1 MTELPELP
9 TEIPAGQPVGPAG
22 TFPGFFGP
30 HAPQESDLYKCV
42 HCGFCLQAC
51 PTYLETGLEAES
63 PRGRIALMKAVNEGR
78 LDMTPTV
85 IGHWDMCLQCRACE
99 LACPSGV
106 EYGKIMEATRAQVE
120 QQTKRPIIERT
131 ARSIGYKTLLA
142 SPVKLRMAG
151 TALKLYKKTGVR
163 AIARST
169 GLLKL
174 LPGDAVM
181 ADEYL
186 PELSKK
192 FFVAK
197 GQVYAARGV
206 RKAKVAM
213 LAGCV
218 MALTHA
224 ETLEATVRVLTR
236 NGLEVH
242 LTGGQGCCGALNTH
256 AGEPDSAIEMA
267 KKNIDSF
274 LSMNPD
280 AIVSASAGC
289 GAAMKDYAELL
300 RDEGEYAERAGRV
313 AALTRDIHEL
323 LVEYD
328 FEAPTGRLDITV
340 TYQDPCHL
348 LNAQRITDAPRQILN
363 SIPGLEL
370 VELGEPAI
378 CCGSAGTYSLT
389 QREMSARLGKR
400 KARNVIATG
409 AEIVATGNPGC
420 AMQLDFALN
429 QIASDESQTD
439 SATRGK
445 SERTVKVRYVVD
457 LLDAAY
463 ALE

>member
-1 MTELPELP
+1 MP
-9 TEIPAGQPVGPAG
+9 TDHPIGPAG
-22 TFPGFFGP
+22 TFPGFSGP
-30 HAPQESDLYKCV
+30 HAPKESDLYRCV

-78 LDMTPTV
+78 LEMTDSV

-99 LACPSGV
+99 LSCPSGV
-106 EYGKIMEATRAQVE
+106 EYGKLMEATRAQVQQHTE
-120 QQTKRPIIERT
+120 QSFTEKT
-131 ARSIGYKTLLA
+131 ARSIGYKTVLS
-142 SPVKLRMAG
+142 SPMKLRMAG
-151 TALKLYKKTGVR
+151 NALKLYKKSGMRT
-163 AIARST
+163 IARGT

-174 LPGDAVM
+174 LPGDAEL

-197 GQVYAARGV
+197 GQVHPAKGL

-236 NGLEVH
+236 NGIEVN
-242 LTGGQGCCGALNTH
+242 LTAGQGCCGALNTH

-274 LSMNPD
+274 LSINPD

-289 GAAMKDYAELL
+289 GAAMKDYGELL
-300 RDEGEYAERAGRV
+300 SDEADYAEKAERV
-313 AALTRDIHEL
+313 ATLSKDIHEL
-323 LVEYD
+323 LVEHE
-328 FEAPTGRLDITV
+328 FEAPKKSLDVTV

-348 LNAQRITDAPRQILN
+348 LNVQRITDPPRAILN
-363 SIPGLEL
+363 SIPGLTL
-370 VELGEPAI
+370 VDLGEPSI

-389 QREMSARLGKR
+389 QREMSAQLGKR
-400 KARNVIATG
+400 KARNVLATG

-420 AMQLDFALN
+420 AMQLDFALT
-429 QIASDESQTD
+429 QLAEED
-439 SATRGK
+439 SHD
-445 SERTVKVRYVVD
+445 RTTKVRYVVD
-457 LLDAAY
+457 LLDEAY
-463 ALE
+463 SLE

>member
-1 MTELPELP
+1 MSTD
-9 TEIPAGQPVGPAG
+9 QPIGPAG
-22 TFPGFFGP
+22 TFPGFSGP
-30 HAPQESDLYKCV
+30 HAPNEADLYRCV

-63 PRGRIALMKAVNEGR
+63 PRGRIALMKAGNEGR
-78 LDMTPTV
+78 LKMTDSV

-106 EYGKIMEATRAQVE
+106 EYGKLMEATRAQV
-120 QQTKRPIIERT
+120 QQHTKQSFTEKA
-131 ARSIGYKTLLA
+131 ARSVGYKTVLP
-142 SPVKLRMAG
+142 SPMKLRMAG
-151 TALKLYKKTGVR
+151 KALKLYKKSGMRT
-163 AIARST
+163 IARGT

-174 LPGDAVM
+174 LPGDAEL

-192 FFVAK
+192 FFIAK
-197 GQVYAARGV
+197 GQVRQAKGL

-224 ETLEATVRVLTR
+224 ETLEAAVRVLTR
-236 NGLEVH
+236 NGIEVH
-242 LTGGQGCCGALNTH
+242 LTAGQGCCGALNTH

-274 LSMNPD
+274 LSINPD

-289 GAAMKDYAELL
+289 GAAMKDYGELL
-300 RDEGEYAERAGRV
+300 SNEVDYTAKAERVAG
-313 AALTRDIHEL
+313 LSKDIHEL
-323 LVEYD
+323 LVEYE
-328 FEAPTGRLDITV
+328 FEAPKKTLDVTV

-348 LNAQRITDAPRQILN
+348 LNVQRITDAPRAILN
-363 SIPGLEL
+363 SIPGLTL
-370 VELGEPAI
+370 VDLGEPSI

-389 QREMSARLGKR
+389 QREMSAQLGKR
-400 KARNVIATG
+400 KARNVLATG

-420 AMQLDFALN
+420 AMQLDFALT
-429 QIASDESQTD
+429 QAAEQDSQD
-439 SATRGK
+439 
-445 SERTVKVRYVVD
+445 RTTKVRYVVD
-457 LLDAAY
+457 LLDEAY
-463 ALE
+463 SLE

>member
-1 MTELPELP
+1 MSTD
-9 TEIPAGQPVGPAG
+9 QPIGPAG
-22 TFPGFFGP
+22 TFPGFSGP
-30 HAPQESDLYKCV
+30 HAPNESDLYRCV

-78 LDMTPTV
+78 LKMTDSV

-106 EYGKIMEATRAQVE
+106 EYGKLMEATRAQV
-120 QQTKRPIIERT
+120 QQHTKQSFTEKA
-131 ARSIGYKTLLA
+131 ARSVGYKTILP
-142 SPVKLRMAG
+142 SPMKLRMAG
-151 TALKLYKKTGVR
+151 KALKLYKKSGMRT
-163 AIARST
+163 IARGT

-174 LPGDAVM
+174 LPGDAEL

-192 FFVAK
+192 FFIAK
-197 GQVYAARGV
+197 GQVRPSKGL

-236 NGLEVH
+236 NGIEVH
-242 LTGGQGCCGALNTH
+242 LTSGQGCCGALNTH

-274 LSMNPD
+274 LSINPD

-289 GAAMKDYAELL
+289 GAAMKDYGELL
-300 RDEGEYAERAGRV
+300 SNEADYTAKAKRV
-313 AALTRDIHEL
+313 AGLSKDIHEL
-323 LVEYD
+323 LVEYE
-328 FEAPTGRLDITV
+328 FEAPKHALDVTV

-348 LNAQRITDAPRQILN
+348 LNVQRITDAPRAILN
-363 SIPGLEL
+363 SIPGLTL
-370 VELGEPAI
+370 VDLGEPSI

-389 QREMSARLGKR
+389 QREMSAQLGKR
-400 KARNVIATG
+400 KARNVLATG

-420 AMQLDFALN
+420 AMQLDFALT
-429 QIASDESQTD
+429 QIAEDDSQD
-439 SATRGK
+439 
-445 SERTVKVRYVVD
+445 RTTKVRYVVD
-457 LLDAAY
+457 LLDEAY
-463 ALE
+463 SLE

>member
-1 MTELPELP
+1 MSTN
-9 TEIPAGQPVGPAG
+9 QPIGPAG
-22 TFPGFFGP
+22 TFPGFSGP
-30 HAPQESDLYKCV
+30 HAPKESDLYRCV

-78 LDMTPTV
+78 LEMTDSV

-99 LACPSGV
+99 LSCPSGV
-106 EYGKIMEATRAQVE
+106 EYGKLMEATRAQVQQHTE
-120 QQTKRPIIERT
+120 QSFTEKT
-131 ARSIGYKTLLA
+131 ARSIGYKTVLS
-142 SPVKLRMAG
+142 SPMKLRMAG
-151 TALKLYKKTGVR
+151 NALKLYKKSGMRT
-163 AIARST
+163 IARGT

-174 LPGDAVM
+174 LPGDAEL

-197 GQVYAARGV
+197 GQVHSAKGL

-236 NGLEVH
+236 NGIEVH
-242 LTGGQGCCGALNTH
+242 LTAGQGCCGALNTH

-274 LSMNPD
+274 LSINPD

-289 GAAMKDYAELL
+289 GAAMKDYGELL
-300 RDEGEYAERAGRV
+300 SNEAGYAEKAERV
-313 AALTRDIHEL
+313 AGLSKDIHEL
-323 LVEYD
+323 LVEYE
-328 FEAPTGRLDITV
+328 FEAPKKSLDVTV

-348 LNAQRITDAPRQILN
+348 LNVQRITDAPRAILN
-363 SIPGLEL
+363 SIPGLTL
-370 VELGEPAI
+370 VDLGEPGM

-389 QREMSARLGKR
+389 QREMSAQLGKR
-400 KARNVIATG
+400 KARNVLATG
-409 AEIVATGNPGC
+409 AAVVATGNPGC
-420 AMQLDFALN
+420 AMQLDFALT
-429 QIASDESQTD
+429 QVAEEDSQD
-439 SATRGK
+439 
-445 SERTVKVRYVVD
+445 RTTKVRYVVD
-457 LLDAAY
+457 LLDQAY
-463 ALE
+463 SLE

>member
-429 QIASDESQTD
+429 QITSDESQTD
-439 SATRGK
+439 SATQGQ

>member
-1 MTELPELP
+1 MATEP
-9 TEIPAGQPVGPAG
+9 PAGQPVGPAG
-22 TFPGFFGP
+22 TFPGFSGP

-78 LDMTPTV
+78 LDMTLAV
-85 IGHWDMCLQCRACE
+85 VGHWDMCLQCRACE

-106 EYGKIMEATRAQVE
+106 EYGKLMEATRAQV
-120 QQTKRPIIERT
+120 QQHTKRSFTERA
-131 ARSIGYKTLLA
+131 ARSIGYTTLLP

-151 TALKLYKKTGVR
+151 TALKLYKKTGAR

-169 GLLKL
+169 GILKL
-174 LPGDAVM
+174 LPGDAVL

-197 GQVYAARGV
+197 GQVFPARGV

-224 ETLEATVRVLTR
+224 GTLEAAVRVLTR

-242 LTGGQGCCGALNTH
+242 LTAGQGCCGALNTH
-256 AGEPDSAIEMA
+256 AGEPDSAIKMA
-267 KKNIDSF
+267 RRNIDSF

-289 GAAMKDYAELL
+289 GATMKDYEQLIG
-300 RDEGEYAERAGRV
+300 DEGEYAEKARKV
-313 AALTRDIHEL
+313 ASLTRDIHEL
-323 LVEYD
+323 LVEYE
-328 FEAPTGRLDITV
+328 FEAPVGKLDFTV

-348 LNAQRITDAPRQILN
+348 LSGQRITEAPRQILS
-363 SIPGLEL
+363 SIPGLKLIEL
-370 VELGEPAI
+370 AEPAV
-378 CCGSAGTYSLT
+378 CCGSAGTYSIT
-389 QREMSARLGKR
+389 QREMSAQLGRR

-409 AEIVATGNPGC
+409 AEIVATANPGC
-420 AMQLDFALN
+420 AMQLDFAFR
-429 QIASDESQTD
+429 QIAKNGSAQDQGANGESSGQ
-439 SATRGK
+439 RQ
-445 SERTVKVRYVVD
+445 TVKVRYVLD

-463 ALE
+463 SLE